1 MSNKVL
7 PPTAPVSAVVEFG
20 RQALDPLIAGDIYGQ
35 SQADAR
41 S

>member
-7 PPTAPVSAVVEFG
+7 PPIAPAGAVVEFG
-20 RQALDPLIAGDIYGQ
+20 RQALNPLIAGDIYGQ
-35 SQADAR
+35 SQANAR